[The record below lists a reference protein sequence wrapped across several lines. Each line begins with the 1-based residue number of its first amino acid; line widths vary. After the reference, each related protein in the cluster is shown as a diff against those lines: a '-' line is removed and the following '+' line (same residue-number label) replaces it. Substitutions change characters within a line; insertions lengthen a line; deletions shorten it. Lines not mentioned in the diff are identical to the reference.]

1 VMEELVTKAKN
12 LFFSYGLKSI
22 SMDDLAREAGTS
34 KKTIYQIVS
43 DKNELVDKVVTD
55 LVSCYGE
62 AMAECRAV
70 ARNAVEEVILKTRAP
85 FTTLAAINRN
95 FFYELEKF
103 FPAGWDKLVAYRQ
116 QVMLPSIVKNLQ
128 WGMEEGLYRPDL
140 DAHFTAHVRLQQ
152 ILTALNPK
160 DFFQLTTDPQ
170 KLMNDLTEFFL
181 HGIVTTKGKQLLNNY
196 LKGYNE
202 N

>member
-1 VMEELVTKAKN
+1 MEELVSKAKS

-22 SMDDLAREAGTS
+22 SMDDLARESGTS

-43 DKNELVDKVVTD
+43 DKNELVDKVVSD
-55 LVSCYGE
+55 LADCYTE
-62 AMAECRAV
+62 AMIECSTV
-70 ARNAVEEVILKTRAP
+70 ARNAVEEVLLKARAP

-103 FPAGWDKLVAYRQ
+103 FPAAWDKLVAYRQ
-116 QVMLPSIVKNLQ
+116 QVILPSIVNNLEC
-128 WGMEEGLYRPDL
+128 GIGEGLYRPEL
-140 DAHFTAHVRLQQ
+140 DTRFVAHVRLQQ
-152 ILTALNPK
+152 INTALNPK
-160 DFFQLTTDPQ
+160 DFSQHTADPQ
-170 KLMNDLTEFFL
+170 KLMNDLTVFFL

-196 LKGYNE
+196 LTGYNE